1 MIFKKAMQMKTKTIL
16 IASSFALLA
25 SPAFA
30 DINKARQAL
39 INEMPIPELEKAMDS
54 GAFTSVELTQASLE
68 RIKKYNGK
76 LGAVLNINPDA
87 LSAAKAA
94 DAARKNGVK
103 SPMLGIPILVKDNVD
118 TLDKMPT
125 TAGSLALKDNFTGRD
140 NPAVAK
146 LRAAG
151 VIILGKTNLS
161 EWANM
166 RGDSSISGWS
176 GLGGQ
181 THNPY
186 DLKRTTC
193 GSSSGTGAGVS
204 ASFAVIGIG
213 SETDGSIICPSNM
226 NGLVGLKPTV
236 GLVSRTHVIPISAT
250 QDTLGAM
257 GRNVIDVAIMT
268 NIMAGTDPLDSATI
282 DADNHKIDYSA
293 AMGGASLVGKRL
305 GILRDNI
312 GDNPK
317 TNAAFNKTAEKLK
330 AAGAILIEIPT
341 NRLQQVNEGE
351 GVVLHYELKDGLNKY
366 LASTNSKMRTL
377 KDLIAFNN
385 ANADKELQF
394 FGQEDFI
401 KAEATKG
408 LDAPEY
414 IHAINR
420 SHDLAGANLNILF
433 ETYKLDAL
441 IGPSYGPAWLIDDIY
456 GDQYSGK
463 SMSGMAAV
471 AGFPHLSVPMG
482 QVQGMPV
489 GLSFIGKKWDEVGI
503 LSLGIAFENLGKM
516 RQPPK
521 LD

>member
-1 MIFKKAMQMKTKTIL
+1 
-16 IASSFALLA
+16 
-25 SPAFA
+25 
-30 DINKARQAL
+30 
-39 INEMPIPELEKAMDS
+39 
-54 GAFTSVELTQASLE
+54 
-68 RIKKYNGK
+68 
-76 LGAVLNINPDA
+76 
-87 LSAAKAA
+87 
-94 DAARKNGVK
+94 
-103 SPMLGIPILVKDNVD
+103 
-118 TLDKMPT
+118 
-125 TAGSLALKDNFTGRD
+125 
-140 NPAVAK
+140 

-166 RGDSSISGWS
+166 RGNNSISGWS
-176 GLGGQ
+176 GVGGQ

-193 GSSSGTGAGVS
+193 GSSSGTGAGVA

-282 DADNHKIDYSA
+282 DADSHKKDYA
-293 AMGGASLVGKRL
+293 LAINGASLVGKRL

-330 AAGAILIEIPT
+330 SAGAILIEIPT
-341 NRLQQVNEGE
+341 NRLSQVNDGE
-351 GVVLHYELKDGLNKY
+351 GVVLIYELKDGMNKY

-385 ANADKELQF
+385 ANSDKELQF

-401 KAEATKG
+401 KAEATTG
-408 LDAPEY
+408 LETGEY

-420 SHDLAGANLNILF
+420 SHDLAGANLNSIF

-441 IGPSYGPAWLIDDIY
+441 IGPSYGPAWLIDEIY
-456 GDQYSGK
+456 GDQYNGK

-471 AGFPHLSVPMG
+471 AGFPHLTVPMG
-482 QVQGMPV
+482 QVQGMPI
-489 GLSFIGKKWDEVGI
+489 GLSFIGKKWDEMGI
-503 LSLGIAFENLGKM
+503 LSLGYAFENLGKM
-516 RQPPK
+516 RKAPK